1 MEPMSHMTFGTPFDM
16 PEAELRRSTDKP
28 AFDVVLEQTSLK
40 DDPAMKLL
48 SAMCYATEIRP
59 WAVNPDPATDELAA
73 DIRRRLGDCQKM
85 SDCLDVGLGWFEETY
100 QKLSAG
106 GAARP

>member
-1 MEPMSHMTFGTPFDM
+1 M